1 MNDLD
6 RLATACLLP
15 GFPGDRLPDWVRA
28 ALDAGLPGVALYGA
42 NATSEESLPA
52 LAAQV
57 RAGWPHALVAVDEE
71 GGDVTRLEYR
81 RGSGYPGHQALGAVD
96 DEALTRDVFR
106 ALAADLRAA
115 GITVDLAPCVDVA
128 SDPRNPVIGARSF
141 GADPALVARHGAA
154 AVRGLQDGGVA
165 AVVKHFPGHGATTED
180 SHVAA
185 PVVDADEATVRARDL
200 PPFAAAVRAGALAV
214 MTGHVVLRALDPEP
228 ATLSRRLLVDLLRG
242 ELGFTGAVVT
252 DALDMAAV
260 RARHGVAG
268 AAARALGAGADLLLL
283 GAEDG
288 ATTHPAAR
296 TALVG
301 AVRDGAVPEERLADA
316 AARVAQLQRAVAAL
330 PPPGPVDRG
339 VGLRAARV
347 AVRTRGAV
355 PLNRAEL
362 AGGVVVAEVRGEVN
376 LAVGA
381 APWSVADAVA
391 RLGVRVEAVTVTGTR
406 PWTADELPGDGALVV
421 AVRDAHRSPWQRRTV
436 EAVLRARPDAV
447 LVGLGTPADTAL
459 AEAVAGPAARWVL
472 AHSAAAVSV
481 RAAAEALVGRRG

>member
-1 MNDLD
+1 VNDLD

-15 GFPGDRLPDWVRA
+15 GFPGERLPDWVRA
-28 ALDAGLPGVALYGA
+28 ALDDGLPGVALYGA

-81 RGSGYPGHQALGAVD
+81 RGSSRPGHQALGAVD

-165 AVVKHFPGHGATTED
+165 AVVKHFPGHGATAED

-268 AAARALGAGADLLLL
+268 AAARALAAGADLLLL

-288 ATTHPAAR
+288 ATTHPDAR
-296 TALVG
+296 AALVG

-339 VGLRAARV
+339 VGLRAARA
-347 AVRTRGAV
+347 AVRVRGAV
-355 PLNRAEL
+355 PLSRAEL

-406 PWTADELPGDGALVV
+406 PWAADELPGDGALVI
-421 AVRDAHRSPWQRRTV
+421 AVRDAHRVPWQHRAV

-447 LVGLGTPADTAL
+447 LVGLGTPADTVL